1 MSWLVKIAYAVFL
14 LPSVQPFTI
23 LPAGTGRLVPVFGD
37 LNMSEGDYLLTTV
50 LQGIDACGGR
60 FVWRSRHEFLN
71 ATAHA
76 GPLILAAV
84 DGPNA
89 EEQLYLK
96 SVPDTQQIVLLHLS
110 DEFLRTTDPSTYG
123 PSVHHAF
130 RQVKP
135 ALHHLNLVKPR
146 APLQHQIFV

>member
-1 MSWLVKIAYAVFL
+1 MFL
-14 LPSVQPFTI
+14 LPVVQPFPVT
-23 LPAGTGRLVPVFGD
+23 PTSATGRLVPVFSD
-37 LNMSEGDYLLTTV
+37 LSISEGDYLLTTV

-71 ATAHA
+71 ATAHV

-84 DGPNA
+84 DGPNS

-96 SVPDTQQIVLLHLS
+96 SVPERQEIVLLHLS

-130 RQVKP
+130 RQVIP
-135 ALHHLNLVKPR
+135 AFRHH
-146 APLQHQIFV
+146 IY